1 MRGMNQKRKRLGL
14 WILFL
19 AALLLTQF
27 TVPVKA
33 SEPQIQDVNI
43 QMVGGQIRTI
53 DPMGLRMV
61 ACIKK
66 SYIQELEKSG
76 ATVSYGIV
84 LLPKKYLTEGQAL
97 TLDGKYLYN
106 GSVYK
111 PAKVPAVT
119 IPLPTRVL
127 LRLAKI
133 ISLIDT
139 VFAKFHAIRA

>member
-53 DPMGLRMV
+53 DPNLPN
-61 ACIKK
+61 
-66 SYIQELEKSG
+66 EEKTKIVNNRISEIAREYPTSSG
-76 ATVSYGIV
+76 TTIV
-84 LLPKKYLTEGQAL
+84 LTYVKDETQTKPTNYTVKHIVGGEEEYSHT
-97 TLDGKYLYN
+97 YN
-106 GSVYK
+106 GT
-111 PAKVPAVT
+111 AWINET
-119 IPLPTRVL
+119 I
-127 LRLAKI
+127 
-133 ISLIDT
+133 
-139 VFAKFHAIRA
+139 

>member
-53 DPMGLRMV
+53 DPGCEWLPASRNH
-61 ACIKK
+61 IFKSWKK
-66 SYIQELEKSG
+66 AE
-76 ATVSYGIV
+76 
-84 LLPKKYLTEGQAL
+84 
-97 TLDGKYLYN
+97 
-106 GSVYK
+106 
-111 PAKVPAVT
+111 
-119 IPLPTRVL
+119 R
-127 LRLAKI
+127 R
-133 ISLIDT
+133 
-139 VFAKFHAIRA
+139 

>member
-1 MRGMNQKRKRLGL
+1 MNQKRKRLGL

-61 ACIKK
+61 GKK
-66 SYIQELEKSG
+66 RS
-76 ATVSYGIV
+76 
-84 LLPKKYLTEGQAL
+84 
-97 TLDGKYLYN
+97 DGKLWN
-106 GSVYK
+106 RTASE
-111 PAKVPAVT
+111 KVFD
-119 IPLPTRVL
+119 R
-127 LRLAKI
+127 R
-133 ISLIDT
+133 SGID
-139 VFAKFHAIRA
+139 A

>member
-1 MRGMNQKRKRLGL
+1 MNQKRKRLGL

-61 ACIKK
+61 PASRNHIFKSWKK
-66 SYIQELEKSG
+66 AE
-76 ATVSYGIV
+76 
-84 LLPKKYLTEGQAL
+84 
-97 TLDGKYLYN
+97 
-106 GSVYK
+106 
-111 PAKVPAVT
+111 
-119 IPLPTRVL
+119 R
-127 LRLAKI
+127 R
-133 ISLIDT
+133 
-139 VFAKFHAIRA
+139 

>member
-1 MRGMNQKRKRLGL
+1 MNQKRKRLGL

-61 ACIKK
+61 TTDIR
-66 SYIQELEKSG
+66 IQMSG
-76 ATVSYGIV
+76 DSRR
-84 LLPKKYLTEGQAL
+84 
-97 TLDGKYLYN
+97 
-106 GSVYK
+106 SS
-111 PAKVPAVT
+111 
-119 IPLPTRVL
+119 R
-127 LRLAKI
+127 
-133 ISLIDT
+133 
-139 VFAKFHAIRA
+139 

>member
-1 MRGMNQKRKRLGL
+1 MNQKRKRLGL

-97 TLDGKYLYN
+97 TLHLFFVNLIY
-106 GSVYK
+106 
-111 PAKVPAVT
+111 T
-119 IPLPTRVL
+119 
-127 LRLAKI
+127 KI
-133 ISLIDT
+133 SCS
-139 VFAKFHAIRA
+139 FRKMCSCYSKFL

>member
-111 PAKVPAVT
+111 PMLTYRSRFPYF
-119 IPLPTRVL
+119 R
-127 LRLAKI
+127 
-133 ISLIDT
+133 
-139 VFAKFHAIRA
+139 

>member
-53 DPMGLRMV
+53 DPRGCEWLPASRNH
-61 ACIKK
+61 IFKSWKK
-66 SYIQELEKSG
+66 AE
-76 ATVSYGIV
+76 
-84 LLPKKYLTEGQAL
+84 
-97 TLDGKYLYN
+97 
-106 GSVYK
+106 
-111 PAKVPAVT
+111 
-119 IPLPTRVL
+119 R
-127 LRLAKI
+127 R
-133 ISLIDT
+133 
-139 VFAKFHAIRA
+139 